1 MTEPISPR
9 ADVADV
15 SGTQRLAALRTRPR
29 STRSGAT
36 QVASFETLLLEAS
49 QRDTAARQAA
59 EADGTP
65 RTWTRPKG
73 ALGASVPGSSGTSLN
88 AGLPGAV
95 SFDGS
100 TIAAATGTTA
110 AAGTTSSQATNG
122 QLINRGSAAG
132 QAVVDAAKEHLGVP
146 YLWGGTDPHNGFDC
160 SGLVQDAYRAVGV
173 EMPKWSRHQA
183 TMGEEVAS
191 IEEAVPG
198 DVLTFGDPVNHVALY
213 VGDGQMLHAPRTGEV
228 VKIETIDRTIGSI
241 RRIVTPDNG
250 PAAAPA
256 ASATAPLASAGSPA
270 SAGTAATSHNPSAAE
285 LRYQPLFEAAGE
297 RWNVDPALLAAVAK
311 TESAFNPNAVSHVGA
326 RGLMQFMPATAAEM
340 GVDPSD
346 PASAIDGAARYLRTS
361 LDQFGSAELA
371 IASYNAG
378 RGAVSRYDGIPPFR
392 ETQNYV
398 TKVLEAWRSRS

>member
-1 MTEPISPR
+1 MTDPISPR
-9 ADVADV
+9 VAANDV
-15 SGTQRLAALRTRPR
+15 SGSQRLAALRTRPR
-29 STRSGAT
+29 PTRSGAT
-36 QVASFETLLLEAS
+36 QVASFETLLLEAA
-49 QRDTAARQAA
+49 QRDAAARQSA
-59 EADGTP
+59 EAGGTS
-65 RTWTRPKG
+65 RTRTRPKG
-73 ALGASVPGSSGTSLN
+73 ALGALVPGSSGTSLN

-95 SFDGS
+95 SCDDAPI
-100 TIAAATGTTA
+100 TAATGTTA
-110 AAGTTSSQATNG
+110 ATSTTSSQATNG

-256 ASATAPLASAGSPA
+256 ASAATTTSLGSVGATAS
-270 SAGTAATSHNPSAAE
+270 THNLSAAE

-326 RGLMQFMPATAAEM
+326 QGLMQFMPATAAEI